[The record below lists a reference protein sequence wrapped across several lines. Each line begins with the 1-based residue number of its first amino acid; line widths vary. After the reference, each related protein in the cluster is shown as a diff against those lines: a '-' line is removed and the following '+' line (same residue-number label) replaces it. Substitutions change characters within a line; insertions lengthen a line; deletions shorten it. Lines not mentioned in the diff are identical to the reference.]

1 MPLTDI
7 IYHEYICLEKK
18 VMFGCHIPAFGAWNY
33 RDDDLP
39 ITQCFDLAIQ
49 DRLMRRANRRGDGNC
64 KRRLVVPFD
73 AWPPAPRGAA
83 HGKVIR
89 RELAQKQWDN
99 VAEEMM
105 QWRAVGAYGT
115 KRKVG
120 DKAVDEDLYKV
131 PQPLIYPKRRKV
143 RTAVYTC
150 F

>member
-1 MPLTDI
+1 M
-7 IYHEYICLEKK
+7 
-18 VMFGCHIPAFGAWNY
+18 
-33 RDDDLP
+33 
-39 ITQCFDLAIQ
+39 
-49 DRLMRRANRRGDGNC
+49 
-64 KRRLVVPFD
+64 PFD